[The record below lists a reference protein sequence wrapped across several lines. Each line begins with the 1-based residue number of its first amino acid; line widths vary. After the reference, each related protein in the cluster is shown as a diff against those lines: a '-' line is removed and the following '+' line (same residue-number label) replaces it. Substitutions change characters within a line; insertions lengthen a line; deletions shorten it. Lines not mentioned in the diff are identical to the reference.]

1 MQSTFAEPLDVVD
14 VNSSPDSI
22 NRAIEEGIDLN
33 GVPLPDE
40 MLTFYKEVMEK
51 EAARVCRVRVAM
63 RKKIIMTGAK
73 HYDQDTLN
81 KKLIDSGW
89 EGLKAAEIAYL
100 YS

>member
-1 MQSTFAEPLDVVD
+1 MDMANPEVLTVNDESTT
-14 VNSSPDSI
+14 PDSI
-22 NRAIEEGIDLN
+22 NRAIEDGIDLN
-33 GVPLPDE
+33 GVPLPNE
-40 MLTFYKEVMEK
+40 MLSFYKEVMDK
-51 EAARVCRVRVAM
+51 EADRVCRVRVAM
-63 RKKIIMTGAK
+63 RKRIIMTGAK